1 MSIFISHSSKD
12 AEIANQIC
20 EFLEGKGKQC
30 FLAPRDIHPGK
41 EYAEEIVN
49 GIDSS
54 SAMVLIMSEHSNHS
68 PHVLREVERAVS
80 KSVPILAY
88 KIEDVELSKSLEY
101 FLMTHQWSEAKQKL
115 DFSEIWEFVC
125 EKEKNAGEPE
135 HNVEARKEESRSD
148 AEKKLA
154 GEKKSDK
161 SKKWILAAVTA
172 VVLAIIGI
180 VVGSLMRSDKDK
192 AFVSPYEVGD
202 TITFGTYNDEAIEWR
217 VLRLSED
224 GTQAVLVSK
233 DILTMKAFDAPESGR
248 YNWDG
253 DVDYWLDGEAVAADP
268 ELQVRVRGNND
279 WSVSNIRT
287 WLNAENEVVTYVDQ
301 APMATAM
308 AEQKNGYQNESGF
321 LYGFTDEEL
330 SAIVVTEN
338 VTKGNA
344 LADGTVTTQD
354 RVYLLS
360 LDELDWF
367 EEAGISVLAEP
378 TQAAIDQDGS
388 NWYIVDCEAY
398 GIEKYYWWLRE
409 PVEGT
414 AGSCYLVDCG
424 YTENLVTEGS
434 VGLEGYGIRPAMT
447 VDLTAECFATE

>member
-1 MSIFISHSSKD
+1 MYIFISHSSKD

-20 EFLEGKGKQC
+20 EFLEGKGKKC
-30 FLAPRDIHPGK
+30 FLAPRNIRPGK

-49 GIDSS
+49 GIDDSE
-54 SAMVLIMSEHSNHS
+54 AMVLVMSENSNHS

-101 FLMTHQWSEAKQKL
+101 FLMTHQWSEARQKP

-125 EKEKNAGEPE
+125 EKEKNADHSEKRAEGTCPATE
-135 HNVEARKEESRSD
+135 KKD
-148 AEKKLA
+148 AE
-154 GEKKSDK
+154 GTKSGK

-172 VVLAIIGI
+172 VVLAIVGI
-180 VVGSLMRSDKDK
+180 VVGSLMRSDKGK
-192 AFVSPYEVGD
+192 AFVCPYEVGD
-202 TITFGTYNDEAIEWR
+202 TITFGTYNEEAIEWR

-233 DILTMKAFDAPESGR
+233 DILTMKAFDAPEGGR

-253 DVDYWLDGEAVAADP
+253 DVDYWFDGEAVAADP

-287 WLNAENEVVTYVDQ
+287 WLNSENEVVTYTDQ
-301 APMATAM
+301 APIATAM
-308 AEQKNGYQNESGF
+308 AEQKNGYQNEPGF

-338 VTKGNA
+338 VTNRNV
-344 LADGTVTTQD
+344 LSDGSIVTQD

-360 LDELDWF
+360 VNELDWF

-378 TQAAIDQDGS
+378 TQAAIDQDDS
-388 NWYIVDCEAY
+388 NWYVVDCEAY
-398 GIEKYYWWLRE
+398 GINKYYWWLRD
-409 PVEGT
+409 PVEST

-447 VDLTAECFATE
+447 VDLTAECFAAE